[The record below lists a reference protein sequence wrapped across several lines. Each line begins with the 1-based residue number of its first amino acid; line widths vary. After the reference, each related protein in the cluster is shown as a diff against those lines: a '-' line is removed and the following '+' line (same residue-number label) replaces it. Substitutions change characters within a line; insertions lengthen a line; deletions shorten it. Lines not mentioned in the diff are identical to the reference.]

1 MIVLGAGLL
10 QACIAPP
17 AVKKEMAMEPL
28 LRVRHS
34 SEQTAATYYQLGKY
48 HQERGNIDLASD
60 SYKHSLSLDK
70 QQLDARNA
78 LATIY
83 SQQGKLNEAKALLL
97 ELIAEYPLVAHPHNN
112 LGYVYFIEGNY
123 EAAVKTLKHALIFD
137 KKNERTLNNL
147 HAAELAQARVNEAV
161 TSVAKRAADV
171 SVAVVISNE
180 PVLDEP
186 ARAIGNTTKTEQ
198 IKAISLLSVPV
209 EVKSA
214 SQDAALQTSL
224 LEAKKQVELT
234 PLLTSSSAH
243 SLDLEIPAPANSS
256 TSRQARVEVSNGNG
270 VSGMAKWM
278 GGFLGRQ
285 GIAVSRLTNEYPF
298 TRETTK
304 IQYQAG
310 FKESAQALQ
319 KALQGDTL
327 LMPINQATD
336 RFDVRLV
343 LGRDTIAKIAKI
355 TQSEQA
361 NRATKATLLALKSR

>member
-17 AVKKEMAMEPL
+17 AIKKEMAMEPL

-48 HQERGNIDLASD
+48 HQERGSLDLARD
-60 SYKHSLSLDK
+60 SYKHSLSLDNR
-70 QQLDARNA
+70 QLDARNA

-83 SQQGKLNEAKALLL
+83 SQQGKLDEAKALLL
-97 ELIAEYPLVAHPHNN
+97 ELIAEYPLVAHPYNN

-147 HAAELAQARVNEAV
+147 HAAELAQARVDEAV
-161 TSVAKRAADV
+161 TSVAKGAADV
-171 SVAVVISNE
+171 SVAAAIAFEPPLVE
-180 PVLDEP
+180 PV
-186 ARAIGNTTKTEQ
+186 RAIGNPTKTEQ
-198 IKAISLLSVPV
+198 IKAISLIPD

-214 SQDAALQTSL
+214 SKDATLQTTL
-224 LEAKKQVELT
+224 LESKKRVELT
-234 PLLTSSSAH
+234 PLLTSSFAH
-243 SLDLEIPAPANSS
+243 SPDLEIPAPANS
-256 TSRQARVEVSNGNG
+256 TTARQARVEVSNGNG
-270 VSGMAKWM
+270 VNGMAKWM
-278 GGFLGRQ
+278 SGFLGRQ
-285 GIAVSRLTNEYPF
+285 GIAVSRLSNEYPY

-343 LGRDTIAKIAKI
+343 LGQDAIAKIAKI
-355 TQSEQA
+355 TQSEQV
-361 NRATKATLLALKSR
+361 NRASLLALKSR

>member
-48 HQERGNIDLASD
+48 HQERGNIDLARD

-137 KKNERTLNNL
+137 KKIERTLNNL
-147 HAAELAQARVNEAV
+147 YAAELAQARVNEAV

-198 IKAISLLSVPV
+198 IKAISLVSVPV

-343 LGRDTIAKIAKI
+343 LGQDAIAKIAKI
-355 TQSEQA
+355 TQSDQV
-361 NRATKATLLALKSR
+361 NRATLLALKSR

>member
-10 QACIAPP
+10 QACIAPS
-17 AVKKEMAMEPL
+17 AIKKEMAIEPL

-48 HQERGNIDLASD
+48 HQERGNIDLARD
-60 SYKHSLSLDK
+60 SYKHSLSLDSR
-70 QQLDARNA
+70 QLDARNA

-83 SQQGKLNEAKALLL
+83 SQQGKFDEAKALLL
-97 ELIAEYPLVAHPHNN
+97 ELIAEYPLVAHPYNN

-147 HAAELAQARVNEAV
+147 HAAELAQARVDEAV
-161 TSVAKRAADV
+161 TPVAKGAGDI
-171 SVAVVISNE
+171 SVAVAVA
-180 PVLDEP
+180 VVVDTEP
-186 ARAIGNTTKTEQ
+186 ALVDIGNATKTTQ
-198 IKAISLLSVPV
+198 IKAISLVTVPD

-214 SQDAALQTSL
+214 SKDATLQMTL
-224 LEAKKQVELT
+224 LEEKKRVELT
-234 PLLTSSSAH
+234 PLLTSSSAN
-243 SLDLEIPAPANSS
+243 SLDLEITAPANS
-256 TSRQARVEVSNGNG
+256 TTAKQARVEVSNGNG

-285 GIAVSRLTNEYPF
+285 GIAVSRLTNEHPF
-298 TRETTK
+298 TREITK

-319 KALQGDTL
+319 QALHGDAQ

-336 RFDVRLV
+336 RIDVRLV
-343 LGRDTIAKIAKI
+343 LGQDAIAKIAKI

-361 NRATKATLLALKSR
+361 NRATRATLLALKSR

>member
-147 HAAELAQARVNEAV
+147 YAAELAQARVNEAV

-198 IKAISLLSVPV
+198 IKAISLVSVPV

>member
-17 AVKKEMAMEPL
+17 AIKKEMAMEPL

-48 HQERGNIDLASD
+48 HQERGNIDLARD

-198 IKAISLLSVPV
+198 IKAISLVSVPV

-361 NRATKATLLALKSR
+361 NRATKATLLALNSR

>member
-10 QACIAPP
+10 QACIAPS
-17 AVKKEMAMEPL
+17 AIKKEMAIEPL

-48 HQERGNIDLASD
+48 HQERGNIDLARD
-60 SYKHSLSLDK
+60 SYKHSLSLDSR
-70 QQLDARNA
+70 QLDARNA

-83 SQQGKLNEAKALLL
+83 SQQGKFDEAKALLL
-97 ELIAEYPLVAHPHNN
+97 ELIAEYPLVAHPYNN

-147 HAAELAQARVNEAV
+147 HAAELAQARVDEAV
-161 TSVAKRAADV
+161 TPVAKGAGDI
-171 SVAVVISNE
+171 SVAVAVA
-180 PVLDEP
+180 VVVDTEP
-186 ARAIGNTTKTEQ
+186 ALVDIGNATKTTQ
-198 IKAISLLSVPV
+198 IKAISLVTVPD

-214 SQDAALQTSL
+214 SKDATLQMTL
-224 LEAKKQVELT
+224 LEEKKRVELT
-234 PLLTSSSAH
+234 PLLTSSSAN
-243 SLDLEIPAPANSS
+243 SLDLEITAPANS
-256 TSRQARVEVSNGNG
+256 TTAKQARVEVSNGNG

-285 GIAVSRLTNEYPF
+285 GIAVSRLTNEHPF
-298 TRETTK
+298 TREITK

-319 KALQGDTL
+319 QALHGDAQ

-336 RFDVRLV
+336 RIDVRLV
-343 LGRDTIAKIAKI
+343 LGQDAIAKIAKI
-355 TQSEQA
+355 TQLEQA

>member
-17 AVKKEMAMEPL
+17 AIKKEMAMEPL

-48 HQERGNIDLASD
+48 HQERGSLDLARD

-70 QQLDARNA
+70 RQLDARNA

-83 SQQGKLNEAKALLL
+83 SQQGKLDEAKALLL
-97 ELIAEYPLVAHPHNN
+97 ELIAEYPLVAHPYNN

-147 HAAELAQARVNEAV
+147 HAAELAQARVDEAV
-161 TSVAKRAADV
+161 TPVAKGAGDI
-171 SVAVVISNE
+171 SVAVAVA
-180 PVLDEP
+180 VVVDTEP
-186 ARAIGNTTKTEQ
+186 ALVDIGNATKTTQ
-198 IKAISLLSVPV
+198 IKAISLVTVPD

-214 SQDAALQTSL
+214 SKDATLQMTL
-224 LEAKKQVELT
+224 LEEKKRVELT
-234 PLLTSSSAH
+234 PLLTSSSAN
-243 SLDLEIPAPANSS
+243 SLDLEITAPANS
-256 TSRQARVEVSNGNG
+256 TTAKQARVEVSNGNG

-285 GIAVSRLTNEYPF
+285 GIAVSRLTNEHPF
-298 TRETTK
+298 TREITK

-319 KALQGDTL
+319 QALHGDAQ

-336 RFDVRLV
+336 RIDVRLV
-343 LGRDTIAKIAKI
+343 LGQDAIAKIAKI

-361 NRATKATLLALKSR
+361 NRATRATLLALKSR

>member
-186 ARAIGNTTKTEQ
+186 ARAIGNTTKTKQ